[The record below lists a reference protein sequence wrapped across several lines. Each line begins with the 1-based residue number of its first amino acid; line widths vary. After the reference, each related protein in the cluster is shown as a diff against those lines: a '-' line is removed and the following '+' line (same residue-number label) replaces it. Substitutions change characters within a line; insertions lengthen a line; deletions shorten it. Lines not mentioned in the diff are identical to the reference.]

1 MAASSSS
8 RLRRRSAASS
18 GLRHTMSRSPG
29 NSSLVTSARSR
40 SSNSDGITV
49 PALTSLRMVGARSV
63 VIQRSPSTP
72 CRSSRMRAA
81 VSIPR
86 SPTSTTC
93 CKPNRSRI
101 FATWLVTVSG
111 STVEPSKTSTA
122 TGQPSAVH
130 SSPKTICNTRIAAKS
145 LSTVPLKP
153 SAGPIRSR
161 RRRSV
166 APGAARS
173 GSTPPSPSVN
183 TDSRR
188 RSSNLRARRSHTWRA
203 APRRRA
209 RRSRQRT
216 WCSRRSAW
224 NATSGARLVR
234 LPAARPLHALVM
246 ARGH

>member
-1 MAASSSS
+1 MAAAPRSGLFSRRVAAAMGARSSSVAASSSS
-8 RLRRRSAASS
+8 RLRWRSAASS

-29 NSSLVTSARSR
+29 NSSLVTSAKSR
-40 SSNSDGITV
+40 SSNSDGVTV

-130 SSPKTICNTRIAAKS
+130 SSPKTICNVPFLPSRLYPCWAS
-145 LSTVPLKP
+145 GQCVPST
-153 SAGPIRSR
+153 
-161 RRRSV
+161 
-166 APGAARS
+166 
-173 GSTPPSPSVN
+173 
-183 TDSRR
+183 
-188 RSSNLRARRSHTWRA
+188 
-203 APRRRA
+203 
-209 RRSRQRT
+209 
-216 WCSRRSAW
+216 
-224 NATSGARLVR
+224 
-234 LPAARPLHALVM
+234 
-246 ARGH
+246 